1 MEVIL
6 TAKSQRTPFKTTLNG
21 SEDWN
26 IIVNTMKRWKA
37 EDYDRFF
44 VRIDYKFESI
54 TASAAAKDARLQPC
68 LVNLDPLTSNTPPP
82 SDQSTQLTE
91 RGSIP
96 HKRSSENNIE
106 PPQGEIEKKKNM

>member
-1 MEVIL
+1 VTEVSRYLRDNKTYCAVIDVKGRMEVIL

-44 VRIDYKFESI
+44 VRIDYKFEGV
-54 TASAAAKDARLQPC
+54 TVSAAAKDVRL
-68 LVNLDPLTSNTPPP
+68 
-82 SDQSTQLTE
+82 
-91 RGSIP
+91 
-96 HKRSSENNIE
+96 
-106 PPQGEIEKKKNM
+106 